1 MAIDEKLGREI
12 AFHFDSNLVGNV
24 VSADLTVDGT
34 TVEINNDSSG
44 DWVEQILAKKNWSLS
59 LTVHSN
65 EHTSGSV
72 QSTIADRYLT
82 GDGTGTIKLGPE
94 TPVEDDVTY
103 SGDVVI
109 NNYSVSKSTDD
120 VLESSFE
127 FAGNGPLTRSV
138 EPAAV

>member
-1 MAIDEKLGREI
+1 MANIDERLGREI
-12 AFHFDSNLVGNV
+12 AFKFDSSIVGNV

-65 EHTSGSV
+65 EHTASSI
-72 QSTIADRYLT
+72 QSNIATTYLT
-82 GDGTGTIKLGPE
+82 GDGTGNIELGPE
-94 TPVEDDVTY
+94 TPVSGDVVY
-103 SGDVVI
+103 SGAVVI

-127 FAGNGPLTRSV
+127 FAGNGQLTRSV
-138 EPAAV
+138 TV